1 MSDSKQKQTKIDT
14 KFERPTETDS
24 KETHTHTN
32 KDTDTQTH
40 TQTHTHTRYTD
51 RHHTHTHTQ
60 SEHKEE
66 DTYTRTHTQAISP
79 QFLTLDHH
87 FVRKGCA
94 QTCEITILLARLDI
108 KTYESERSAANAMLS
123 CTKYHCTP
131 VFDDRTSFRAKGLRR
146 TRENRS
152 FTSDFCDR
160 TSFPAKGL
168 SRHTQKRNFT
178 SVFAIG
184 PRFVRKG
191 CRGTLK
197 IATSPQFLAIGARFV
212 RTGCV
217 SYRLVGTA
225 GISKASSRLR
235 GTSRKRYSQAFAR
248 HAKELLMRATPPLP
262 KPLPAH
268 RRRSFRE

>member
-1 MSDSKQKQTKIDT
+1 MPCCHARSI
-14 KFERPTETDS
+14 
-24 KETHTHTN
+24 
-32 KDTDTQTH
+32 
-40 TQTHTHTRYTD
+40 
-51 RHHTHTHTQ
+51 
-60 SEHKEE
+60 
-66 DTYTRTHTQAISP
+66 IVP
-79 QFLTLDHH
+79 QFSTIERH

-94 QTCEITILLARLDI
+94 G
-108 KTYESERSAANAMLS
+108 
-123 CTKYHCTP
+123 P
-131 VFDDRTSFRAKGLRR
+131 VKIAVLPQIFAIEPR
-146 TRENRS
+146 
-152 FTSDFCDR
+152 
-160 TSFPAKGL
+160 FPAKGL

-178 SVFAIG
+178 SVFAIE

-197 IATSPQFLAIGARFV
+197 IATSPQFLAIEARFV

-248 HAKELLMRATPPLP
+248 RAKELLMRATPPLP

>member
-1 MSDSKQKQTKIDT
+1 M
-14 KFERPTETDS
+14 
-24 KETHTHTN
+24 
-32 KDTDTQTH
+32 
-40 TQTHTHTRYTD
+40 
-51 RHHTHTHTQ
+51 
-60 SEHKEE
+60 
-66 DTYTRTHTQAISP
+66 
-79 QFLTLDHH
+79 TLDHH

-178 SVFAIG
+178 SVFAIE

-197 IATSPQFLAIGARFV
+197 IATSPQFLAIEARFV